1 MNPMDA
7 PVTFGEW
14 VRIRR
19 RKLDLTQSELADRAG
34 CSVFALRKIESGERR
49 PSKQLANLLAKSLEI
64 SPDELPQ
71 FLKVARGE
79 LSLGRLGSADPG
91 SGVIAADKTNATF
104 AVNPLP
110 TFGNLF
116 IGRNQEILA
125 LSRLLADPQCSL
137 LTLIGPG
144 GIGKTR
150 LAVESAAHSQQ
161 FFSDGVYFVP
171 LAALQSPSYIVPAI
185 ADTLGISF
193 HGHDEPL
200 AQLIFHL
207 QGKHILLVL
216 DNVEHLLA
224 RVSLFGELLAGA
236 PTIKLLVTSRERLN
250 LQQEWVFEIQGLP
263 APSPSQA
270 VNSQEYSSV
279 QLFIQA
285 ARRTNAAFE
294 ADTAD
299 LADIAHICRM
309 LDGMP
314 LGIELAAAWVSVLT
328 CSEIA
333 SEMERSFDFLAT
345 KYRNIPERQRSL
357 RAAFDYSWNLLEEE
371 EKNVLARL
379 SVFHGGFERPQAE
392 QIAGASL
399 SILQA
404 LVTKSLIKRKSNGRF
419 DLHEVIRQ
427 YAYAHL
433 EQSQEYLTILEKHA
447 AIYLDYFQERS
458 PGLKSAQQFQVI
470 RDLRL
475 EMNNLRAAWN
485 WMFDNGQFERLGAN
499 LRSLGWYC
507 DITGLLQDGV
517 DMLGKIR
524 EGNLTHLPEDHA
536 RRIKGM
542 ASGQLGLI
550 IFRQGDFDRA
560 MQLLEESLW
569 MLRPFG
575 DPDLLTDPL
584 IILGVIH
591 HLLGQYDRS
600 RQMST
605 EGLVCARNAGSLW
618 WEGYAIFNLGYYDS
632 LMGEYASAFD
642 QMWQA
647 VTIWRQLGD
656 FSAMTLGLN
665 HLCPTAIYLGKT
677 DELVGW
683 LNESIE
689 LCKQVGDIWGLGT
702 AYRHL
707 GLTMLAKGDPD
718 EAIHLIQK
726 SLDLF
731 AEITTGWDQARS
743 NIFLA
748 EAYREKQDY
757 RQAQTILVQ
766 ALRQAHQIH
775 STFLGMDALAG
786 LALIT
791 SVLGEND
798 RAYEMA
804 RFVLT
809 NEGSSHFAISRAK
822 QIVASLEPD
831 LDLNVIQDV
840 STKIDRVEFSSFA
853 L

>member
-1 MNPMDA
+1 MDA
-7 PVTFGEW
+7 PGTFGEW

-79 LSLGRLGSADPG
+79 LNLGRLGSTDPG
-91 SGVIAADKTNATF
+91 SGANTADKGSASF

-110 TFGNLF
+110 TFGNQF
-116 IGRNQEILA
+116 IGRDQEILA
-125 LSRLLADPQCSL
+125 LSRLLADPQCRM

-150 LAVESAAHSQQ
+150 LAVEAAARSQQ
-161 FFSDGVYFVP
+161 SFSDGVVFIP
-171 LAALQSPSYIVPAI
+171 LAALQSPSYIIPAI

-200 AQLIFHL
+200 AQLLLHL

-224 RVSLFGELLAGA
+224 KVSLYGELLAGA

-270 VNSQEYSSV
+270 VKSQEYSSV
-279 QLFIQA
+279 QLFLQA

-294 ADTAD
+294 ANPAD
-299 LADIAHICRM
+299 LADIAYICRM
-309 LDGMP
+309 MDGMP

-357 RAAFDYSWNLLEEE
+357 RAAFDYSWNLLEDE
-371 EKNVLARL
+371 EKHVLAGL
-379 SVFHGGFERPQAE
+379 SVFHGGFERRQAE

-399 SILQA
+399 PILQA
-404 LVTKSLIKRKSNGRF
+404 LVTKSLIKRKSSGRF

-433 EQSQEYLTILEKHA
+433 ELDPEFLYLLEKHA
-447 AIYLDYFQERS
+447 VVYLDYFQERS
-458 PGLKSAQQFQVI
+458 KGLKSAQQFQVI

-485 WMFDNGQFERLGAN
+485 WMFDHGQFERLGDN

-507 DITGLLQDGV
+507 DITGLLQDGI

-524 EGNLTHLPEDHA
+524 EGNLTHLPEDQA

-560 MQLLEESLW
+560 MQMLEESLSL
-569 MLRPFG
+569 LRPFG
-575 DPDLLTDPL
+575 DPDLMTDPL
-584 IILGVIH
+584 IILGVIY

-600 RQMST
+600 RQMSS
-605 EGLVCARNAGSLW
+605 EGLVTARSAGNRW
-618 WEGYAIFNLGYYDS
+618 WEGYAIFNLGYLDS
-632 LMGEYASAFD
+632 LLGEHVAGFD

-647 VTIWRQLGD
+647 VTLWRQLGD

-731 AEITTGWDQARS
+731 EEITTGWDQARS

-757 RQAQTILVQ
+757 RQAQGILLK

-775 STFLGMDALAG
+775 SMFLGMDALAS
-786 LALIT
+786 LALVT
-791 SVLGEND
+791 SLLGDNQ

-804 RFVLT
+804 RFVLAS
-809 NEGSSHFAISRAK
+809 EGSSYFALDRAR
-822 QIVASLEPD
+822 QIIAAVEPA
-831 LDLNVIQDV
+831 LDQRAVQDINANLNR
-840 STKIDRVEFSSFA
+840 TEFASFA
-853 L
+853 V